1 MVEDRHSFAAQP
13 RYKII
18 RTAHDLTA
26 RDILNGP
33 DIAHGSSVVMEMEPL
48 TTCAI
53 LSIHMKVGVP
63 PNLDLSHS

>member
-1 MVEDRHSFAAQP
+1 
-13 RYKII
+13 
-18 RTAHDLTA
+18 
-26 RDILNGP
+26 
-33 DIAHGSSVVMEMEPL
+33 MEMEPL